1 MKARPPAPRAGGRFC
16 VCARVQSPCIQ
27 SPPLARG
34 AYGGPEPPISRTSPA
49 AQYLFDRNH
58 AGGLTWGEKSVAW
71 NSDDA
76 EHQFNENGKTYHYIA
91 IGTV

>member
-1 MKARPPAPRAGGRFC
+1 MKARPPALCAGGRFLC
-16 VCARVQSPCIQ
+16 LRPRPKPLHPK
-27 SPPLARG
+27 PPLARG